1 MLKLLKFRSLVIM
14 SVKALIL
21 AGGFG
26 KRLRPLTEDRPK
38 PLIQVGSKTIIEWQI
53 EWLRSQG
60 IEEIIL
66 AVNKLSGVKIFEK
79 LGDGSDYGVK
89 IYYSVEKQPLGTGGA
104 VKNAEKF
111 LKDSKYIIVLNGDII
126 TNMDLKPLIENLA
139 SSIVGVIALVPM
151 RSPYGIAVVDSDG
164 YITNF
169 EEKPV
174 LNYLI
179 NAGVY
184 AFTSEIFNYLPSRG
198 DIETTAFPKLA
209 SEKKLKAVIYRDIYW
224 KSIDTIK
231 DVEEVEK
238 VVESIF
244 SAKS

>member
-1 MLKLLKFRSLVIM
+1 M
-14 SVKALIL
+14 A
-21 AGGFG
+21 
-26 KRLRPLTEDRPK
+26 D
-38 PLIQVGSKTIIEWQI
+38 
-53 EWLRSQG
+53 
-60 IEEIIL
+60 L
-66 AVNKLSGVKIFEK
+66 AVGYLRTKIFETI
-79 LGDGSDYGVK
+79 GDGSDYGVK

>member
-1 MLKLLKFRSLVIM
+1 MKLQV
-14 SVKALIL
+14 LIL

-104 VKNAEKF
+104 VKNAVRYVSDDKF
-111 LKDSKYIIVLNGDII
+111 IVVYGDII
-126 TNMDLKPLIENLA
+126 TNMKLKPLIEKLRDEDA
-139 SSIVGVIALVPM
+139 IMTIIPYKVERVEVIL
-151 RSPYGIAVVDSDG
+151 SNDYVVDFRERVINIDG
-164 YITNF
+164 
-169 EEKPV
+169 
-174 LNYLI
+174 
-179 NAGVY
+179 GVY
-184 AFTSEIFNYLPSRG
+184 GFSRQTLKYFPDKCELKEMLP
-198 DIETTAFPKLA
+198 ILA
-209 SEKKLKAVIYRDIYW
+209 KMRILKAINYKDVYW
-224 KSIDTIK
+224 RAINTLK
-231 DVEEVEK
+231 DVEEVSREID
-238 VVESIF
+238 SIF
-244 SAKS
+244 KNLENQ